1 MKKVWLCIENIKIKR
16 YNIKKVEIKTNLCW
30 AYRYLLYI
38 LCPKKKGEIVKMKKN
53 NKGVT
58 LIALV
63 VTIIILLI
71 LASIGIGA
79 GKSTIKKAQLE
90 NLKTNMLLIQAKS
103 KEYVEEAGFKIGT
116 NTEDVEK
123 INSARQEVYTANAQ
137 LGEKLTA
144 SEIPSQF
151 NITDSETNPCY
162 FLTDDAKKSWGL
174 DKIETKN
181 DEKYLIQ
188 FNETEETVEVY
199 NTIGYEG
206 KYKLSEI
213 EQIEE

>member
-1 MKKVWLCIENIKIKR
+1 
-16 YNIKKVEIKTNLCW
+16 
-30 AYRYLLYI
+30 
-38 LCPKKKGEIVKMKKN
+38 MKKN

-71 LASIGIGA
+71 IASIAVGA
-79 GKSTIKKAQLE
+79 GKGTIKKAKLE

-116 NTEDVEK
+116 NTEDTEK
-123 INSARQEVYTANAQ
+123 VNNARQEVYTTNAQ
-137 LGEKLTA
+137 LGEKLT
-144 SEIPSQF
+144 SSQIPSQF
-151 NITDSETNPCY
+151 NITDSDTNPCY

-174 DKIETKN
+174 EKIEIED
-181 DEKYLIQ
+181 DEKYMIQ
-188 FNETEETVEVY
+188 FNEKEETVEVY
-199 NTIGYEG
+199 NTIGYNG